1 MADSGLVVVVIVIS
15 LLLVTVFLPLLT
27 VQYEWC
33 QVLFDNN
40 TVSDECP
47 HQPTYLSSVDCNVVH
62 NGFSVKV

>member
-40 TVSDECP
+40 TVSVRTIPANILIISLLTVMLYIMDF
-47 HQPTYLSSVDCNVVH
+47 Q
-62 NGFSVKV
+62 

>member
-40 TVSDECP
+40 TVSIRIIP
-47 HQPTYLSSVDCNVVH
+47 ANILISYHQSTVMLYIID
-62 NGFSVKV
+62 FQ

>member
-40 TVSDECP
+40 TVSVRTSQHAY
-47 HQPTYLSSVDCNVVH
+47 HQSTVMLYIMD
-62 NGFSVKV
+62 FQ

>member
-40 TVSDECP
+40 TVSVRTIPANILIISLLPVMLHIMDF
-47 HQPTYLSSVDCNVVH
+47 Q
-62 NGFSVKV
+62 

>member
-40 TVSDECP
+40 TVSVRTSQHTY
-47 HQPTYLSSVDCNVVH
+47 HQSTSCNVVH

>member
-1 MADSGLVVVVIVIS
+1 MMADSGLVVVVIVIS

-40 TVSDECP
+40 TVSVRTSQ
-47 HQPTYLSSVDCNVVH
+47 HINLSSVYCNVVH

>member
-40 TVSDECP
+40 TVSVRTIP
-47 HQPTYLSSVDCNVVH
+47 ANILIISLLTVMLYIM
-62 NGFSVKV
+62 GFQ

>member
-1 MADSGLVVVVIVIS
+1 MMADSGLVVVVIVIS

-40 TVSDECP
+40 TVSVRTIP
-47 HQPTYLSSVDCNVVH
+47 ANILIISLLPVMLYIM
-62 NGFSVKV
+62 GFQ

>member
-1 MADSGLVVVVIVIS
+1 MMADSGLVVVVIVIS

-40 TVSDECP
+40 TVSVRIIP
-47 HQPTYLSSVDCNVVH
+47 ANILIISRL
-62 NGFSVKV
+62 

>member
-33 QVLFDNN
+33 QVLLDNN
-40 TVSDECP
+40 TVSVRTIP
-47 HQPTYLSSVDCNVVH
+47 ANILIISLLTVMLYIM
-62 NGFSVKV
+62 GFQ

>member
-40 TVSDECP
+40 TVSVRTIP
-47 HQPTYLSSVDCNVVH
+47 ANILIISLLPVMLYIM
-62 NGFSVKV
+62 GFQ

>member
-40 TVSDECP
+40 TVSILTSQHNY
-47 HQPTYLSSVDCNVVH
+47 HQSTVMLYIMD
-62 NGFSVKV
+62 FQ

>member
-40 TVSDECP
+40 TVSVRTSQ
-47 HQPTYLSSVDCNVVH
+47 HTYQSVYLL
-62 NGFSVKV
+62 